1 MGSHWMD
8 AYKKKRVSAA
18 EAAKIVKSG
27 DWVEYSATI
36 NCAHDFDKA
45 LAERVDELWDVN
57 IRCDI
62 GMYRHYTAEV
72 DPTGDHFTWNSWHVA
87 ALDKG
92 HIGKTLY
99 HIPQKLCEN
108 PKMTR
113 NNSTPS
119 NIAVIM
125 VTPMDKH
132 GYFNF
137 GASAVANWAIMETAQ
152 TVILEVNENMP
163 RCLGGNQ
170 ECVHISQV
178 DYVIEGEN
186 VPLLALPVAEPND
199 VEKKIAAH
207 IIDRLYDG
215 NCLQLGI
222 GGIPNAVGKMV
233 VQSDLK
239 DLGVHSEMYAEAFMD
254 MFLAGKI
261 TGARKRID
269 RYKQVY
275 SFAFGSRNLYDF
287 IDDNPGLCACSI
299 DYVNHP
305 SIISSIDDMV
315 SINAGLEVDLFGQVC
330 SESVGTRHI
339 SGTGGQLDFVE
350 GAYKSNG
357 GQSFICLP
365 STAQIKGQIIS
376 RIKPTLTPGAI
387 VTCPRTATHMVVT
400 EYGVADMKGKSTWQR
415 AKALIEIAHPD
426 FRDELIAEAEK
437 MKIWRRVNPNA

>member
-1 MGSHWMD
+1 MNNIFMD
-8 AYKKKRVSAA
+8 HYRKKKMSADD
-18 EAAKIVKSG
+18 AAKIVKSG

-36 NCAHDFDKA
+36 NCPHDFDQA
-45 LAERVDELWDVN
+45 LSKRKDELWDVN

-62 GMYRHYTAEV
+62 GMYRHYTAEA
-72 DPTGDHFTWNSWHVA
+72 DPSGEHFTWNSWHVA
-87 ALDKG
+87 AFDKP

-99 HIPQKLCEN
+99 YIPQNLSEN
-108 PKMTR
+108 PMMTR
-113 NNSTPS
+113 NNSTPT

-137 GASAVANWAIMETAQ
+137 GASAVSNWAMMETAQ

-170 ECVHISQV
+170 ECVHITQV
-178 DYVIEGEN
+178 DYVIESQN
-186 VPLLALPVAEPND
+186 VPLLALTVLEPND
-199 VEKKIAAH
+199 IDKKIAGH

-239 DLGVHSEMYAEAFMD
+239 DLGVHSEMYAEAFME

-275 SFAFGSRNLYDF
+275 SFAFGSQDLYDF
-287 IDDNPGLCACSI
+287 IDDNPGLSAYSI
-299 DYVNHP
+299 DYVNSP
-305 SIISSIDDMV
+305 SIIASNDDVV
-315 SINAGLEVDLFGQVC
+315 SINASLEVDLFGQVC

-350 GAYKSNG
+350 GSYKSKG

-365 STAQIKGQIIS
+365 SCAEIKGKRIS

-387 VTCPRTATHMVVT
+387 VTCPRTSTHMVVT
-400 EYGVADMKGKSTWQR
+400 EYGVSDLKGKSTWQR
-415 AKALIEIAHPD
+415 AEAMIKIAHPD
-426 FRDELIAEAEK
+426 YRDELIAEAEK
-437 MKIWRRVNPNA
+437 MHIWRKSNK